1 MSTTSIMVFGEIEIT
16 TNRAL
21 ARAILMSQAAHA
33 YISAINATR
42 ELAKA
47 LETLVSVLPS
57 HALARLTGDQKRWLT
72 GRLQEIH
79 KYVAD
84 LSRSNEAAMVSRLPI
99 LNKWVR
105 KIQDS
110 TEDLGDIIEDLVLI
124 DDADFRNLISTCER
138 SIISAEGEAVGAMHG

>member
-1 MSTTSIMVFGEIEIT
+1 MSTTSMMFGEIEIT

-33 YISAINATR
+33 YISAINASR

-47 LETLVSVLPS
+47 LESLVSVLAPQT
-57 HALARLTGDQKRWLT
+57 LARLTGDQKKWLT

-79 KYVAD
+79 KYVAS
-84 LSRSNEAAMVSRLPI
+84 LSRSNEAAMAFRIPF
-99 LNKWVR
+99 LNTWVR
-105 KIQDS
+105 KIQDA
-110 TEDLGDIIEDLVLI
+110 TEELGDIIEDLVLI

-138 SIISAEGEAVGAMHG
+138 SIISAEGEPIGTMHG